1 MNLKPLLI
9 VPPLVLGI
17 VGFMWMTGAD
27 DAPTEPRE
35 PTRLAVRVM
44 TAKAEPLTV
53 TATGYGR
60 VAAEHTWTA
69 VSQVDGR
76 IVDMIDNLSE
86 GTLVTKGQLL
96 VQVDKTDYD
105 LAIRKSQANIASAEA
120 SLAELERQEVNSRRV
135 LEVEERIFK
144 VAQAEF
150 DRVKDL
156 AERGTSSKAALDTA
170 QKTVLAQET
179 SVTNLKNT
187 LALYPAQR
195 AAAEATLAVR
205 RAELAEAERGLANTT
220 ITAPFDGRISEAS
233 IDQGQ
238 FVRTGEQLFALE
250 GIQAVE
256 VVGAFQPNS
265 FSPVIQTA
273 LGAAF
278 STTAEIDS
286 SKMVEFLQ
294 QSGVR
299 AFVRLELA
307 EFDTTFPAELV
318 RFRGTIDNETGTI
331 GMVVRVENPM
341 QASGTERRPPLNVG
355 GFVSVILKV
364 ETRDSAIAMPRDA
377 LRQADDGSSFVYTVD
392 PQGRLARTPVVPGP
406 VIGDRIVLREGVRD
420 GDQVILSDPR
430 PPIVGMDVTPVS
442 VDGDA

>member
-205 RAELAEAERGLANTT
+205 RAELAEAERGLTNTT

-294 QSGVR
+294 QSGVG

-377 LRQADDGSSFVYTVD
+377 LRQADDGSPFVYTVD